1 MPPYTF
7 LFEYQ
12 KQSILSFLSYLCICI
27 SFKTFFFL
35 HIIRFKNFWQKKIQ
49 CCFSLNQRGYQK
61 DRRFEKKGIR
71 GVEHRCF
78 HIPNIVVVLYSFI
91 THFPIAIHCISCQW
105 LYIVTFIQLTLT
117 QFRFSFWEPRKK

>member
-1 MPPYTF
+1 MHQFQNIFFNIKFVFKIFDKRKSNAVF
-7 LFEYQ
+7 L
-12 KQSILSFLSYLCICI
+12 
-27 SFKTFFFL
+27 
-35 HIIRFKNFWQKKIQ
+35 
-49 CCFSLNQRGYQK
+49 LNPRGYQK
-61 DRRFEKKGIR
+61 DKRFEKKGIR

-117 QFRFSFWEPRKK
+117 QFSFRF